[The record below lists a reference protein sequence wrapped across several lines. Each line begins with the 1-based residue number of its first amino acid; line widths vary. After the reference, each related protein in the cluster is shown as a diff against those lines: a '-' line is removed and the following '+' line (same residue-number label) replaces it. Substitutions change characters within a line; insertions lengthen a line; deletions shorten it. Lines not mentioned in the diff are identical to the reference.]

1 MATAVTK
8 RLERDT
14 PQRFVALLNWAELK
28 KQPKQRFENGSQRPT
43 LGKSASR
50 HLDEKP

>member
-1 MATAVTK
+1 MARAVTK

-28 KQPKQRFENGSQRPT
+28 K
-43 LGKSASR
+43 
-50 HLDEKP
+50 